1 MSKGSY
7 TGTNYPDPLYNKSQE
22 VCERPRDTIPPCAPP
37 LTITNECDLIENS
50 EWDKTHWKNYLHWQV
65 SSSDCGGDIVR
76 YKIYFKAPLTK
87 DFVLLD
93 SSLGKNDTSYTHDLS
108 LSTTGIAGCYRLTA
122 VDNAGNETDSV
133 FTVCTDNCPL
143 YELPNVFTPNGDGAN
158 ELFIPFPYRFI
169 GSIDMTITDRW
180 GNVVFT
186 TQNPDI
192 LWDGKDMKT
201 GKPVAEGVYFYSGKY
216 YEETLI
222 GKVERPLPPGKNGG
236 GFIHLMRN
244 K

>member
-1 MSKGSY
+1 
-7 TGTNYPDPLYNKSQE
+7 
-22 VCERPRDTIPPCAPP
+22 
-37 LTITNECDLIENS
+37 
-50 EWDKTHWKNYLHWQV
+50 
-65 SSSDCGGDIVR
+65 
-76 YKIYFKAPLTK
+76 
-87 DFVLLD
+87 
-93 SSLGKNDTSYTHDLS
+93 
-108 LSTTGIAGCYRLTA
+108 
-122 VDNAGNETDSV
+122 
-133 FTVCTDNCPL
+133 
-143 YELPNVFTPNGDGAN
+143 
-158 ELFIPFPYRFI
+158 
-169 GSIDMTITDRW
+169 MTITDRW